1 MIKSLSTLAKQHKST
16 MELYKQVEVD
26 GIKSHNQIDS
36 YRYQREYELINKDN
50 PKAIS
55 SVTNKLSKLLKFD
68 TEEIAVMIEC
78 MIKDEWT
85 LERAND
91 AILNVMKTNIYS
103 KKSIGHGN
111 ILSWERNYV
120 FYTYDELLRLIN
132 ENKAS
137 FNECEAVKIQGL
149 INLDTKGQEKPFW
162 AKKGQNPFQSW
173 NEYLSTTAGA
183 VS

>member
-1 MIKSLSTLAKQHKST
+1 MKSLSTLAKQHKT
-16 MELYKQVEVD
+16 AMQLQKQVEVD
-26 GIKSHNQIDS
+26 GVRSHNEIDY
-36 YRYQREYELINKDN
+36 YRYKREYELISKHN
-50 PKAIS
+50 PETIS
-55 SVTNKLSKLLKFD
+55 SVSLKLSKLLKFEK
-68 TEEIAVMIEC
+68 EEIAMMIEC

-120 FYTYDELLRLIN
+120 FYTYEDVQRLVH
-132 ENKAS
+132 ENKTS
-137 FNECEAVKIQGL
+137 FNELETVKIEGI
-149 INLDTKGQEKPFW
+149 INLGDDGQEKPFW

-173 NEYLSTTAGA
+173 NEYLSITAGA